1 MTEKKRKERD
11 EGNRQRLK
19 PKKKPNTQ
27 WKKRGPR
34 LPSSLQKQLHRLNP
48 TTSFDSVDSDDDND
62 VYEYEEERAEEESKK
77 NKRYDSASVDDDLAQ
92 EIEVFNYFSSNTNS
106 SFELKLLFCFVS
118 VFEASR
124 CKLIIYH
131 LIVKFIYFNFQLI
144 HSIYD
149 YVLDNSDSCVRLYF

>member
-34 LPSSLQKQLHRLNP
+34 LPSSLQKHLHRLNP

-77 NKRYDSASVDDDLAQ
+77 NKRYDPASVDDDLAQ
-92 EIEVFNYFSSNTNS
+92 DIEVFIFIFFSNINS
-106 SFELKLLFCFVS
+106 SFE
-118 VFEASR
+118 
-124 CKLIIYH
+124 I
-131 LIVKFIYFNFQLI
+131 
-144 HSIYD
+144 
-149 YVLDNSDSCVRLYF
+149 